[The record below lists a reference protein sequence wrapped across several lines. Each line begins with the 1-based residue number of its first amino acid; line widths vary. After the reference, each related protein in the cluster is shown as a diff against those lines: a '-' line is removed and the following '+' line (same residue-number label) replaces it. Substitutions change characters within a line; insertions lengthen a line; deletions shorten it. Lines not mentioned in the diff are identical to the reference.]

1 MADGPKILIVDDEPN
16 IRDLLTTSLRFAG
29 FAVRA
34 VGNGAQAI
42 SAVLE
47 EEPDLI
53 ILDVMLPGVSGT
65 DILKSIRA
73 NAKIASTPIL
83 MLTARSQESDKV
95 LGLELGADDYVAK
108 PFSTRELTARVK
120 ALLRRSG
127 PDREAAKT
135 LKAGALEMDCDK
147 HIVTIKG
154 KPVELTHKEFKLLR
168 VLLEARGRL
177 LTRDQLLDR
186 VWGYTAAEQIETR
199 TVDMHVG
206 QLRKKLKDEAERIV
220 TIKNEG
226 YRLDAED

>member
-1 MADGPKILIVDDEPN
+1 MSKKTILVIEDEKN
-16 IRDLLTTSLRFAG
+16 IQELLRF
-29 FAVRA
+29 
-34 VGNGAQAI
+34 N
-42 SAVLE
+42 LE
-47 EEPDLI
+47 EEGHRVVCASTGDRGLDAANKEKPDLI

-73 NAKIASTPIL
+73 NAKISATPVL

-95 LGLELGADDYVAK
+95 LGLELGADDYVTK

-127 PDREAAKT
+127 PERPSAKT
-135 LKAGALEMDCDK
+135 LKAGTLEMDCDK
-147 HIVTIKG
+147 HIVSIKG
-154 KPVELTHKEFKLLR
+154 KAVELTHKEFKLLR

>member
-1 MADGPKILIVDDEPN
+1 MSKKTILVIEDEKN
-16 IRDLLTTSLRFAG
+16 IQELLRF
-29 FAVRA
+29 
-34 VGNGAQAI
+34 N
-42 SAVLE
+42 LE
-47 EEPDLI
+47 EEGHRVVCASTGDRGLDAAAKEKPDLI
-53 ILDVMLPGVSGT
+53 ILDVMLPGISGT

-73 NAKIASTPIL
+73 NTKISATPVL

-95 LGLELGADDYVAK
+95 LGLELGADDYVTK

-127 PDREAAKT
+127 PERPSVKT
-135 LKAGALEMDCDK
+135 LKAGTLEMDCDK
-147 HIVTIKG
+147 HIVLIKG
-154 KPVELTHKEFKLLR
+154 KAVELTHKEFKLLR

>member
-1 MADGPKILIVDDEPN
+1 MSKKTILVIEDEKN
-16 IRDLLTTSLRFAG
+16 IQELLRF
-29 FAVRA
+29 
-34 VGNGAQAI
+34 N
-42 SAVLE
+42 LE
-47 EEPDLI
+47 EEGHRVVCASTGDRGLDAANRERPDLI

-73 NAKIASTPIL
+73 SAKVCATPVL

-95 LGLELGADDYVAK
+95 LGLELGADDYVTK
-108 PFSTRELTARVK
+108 PFSTRELSARVK

-127 PDREAAKT
+127 PAQGPAKT
-135 LKAGALEMDCDK
+135 LKAGTIEMDCDK
-147 HIVTIKG
+147 HIVQVKG
-154 KPVELTHKEFKLLR
+154 KAVELTHKEFKLLR